1 MGCWSGGDLLVE
13 AEVLF
18 NCGDADFKL
27 EAFVEI
33 GCEVFLDDGEIAR
46 VVIEHLRVIGERG
59 FHVGDVVLGR
69 HLLAKIR
76 EIVLGGHVLD
86 DMAEHFAEFLE
97 RRFLGHAFEV
107 MSL

>member
-1 MGCWSGGDLLVE
+1 LRGLDLRSGGDLFVE

-18 NCGDADFKL
+18 DRRDADFKL
-27 EAFVEI
+27 EASVEI

-46 VVIEHLRVIGERG
+46 MVIENLRVIGERG

-69 HLLAKIR
+69 H
-76 EIVLGGHVLD
+76 VLD
-86 DMAEHFAEFLE
+86 DETEHIAEFFE